1 MFKDIFRKTKY
12 VTIKSSPIPKPSPS
26 EAPPQEEPEIV
37 NKKELKEHKE
47 HKELR
52 EHKELPDS
60 LWVKCPRCGEVLYTK
75 NLEENAQVCT
85 TCEHHF
91 RISATSRVALLV
103 DENSFEEWD
112 ADLITIDSLE
122 FPGYQEKLLE
132 AQEKSGM
139 AEGVLTGRAK
149 IEGVPF
155 VIAINEAGFMMGS
168 MGSVVGEK
176 IARAIER
183 AIELRLPVVIF
194 STSGGARM
202 QEGILSLYQMSK
214 TSAALGRLA
223 ENHLLYI
230 SVLTDPTFGGVTA
243 SYASLGD
250 IMISEPNA
258 LIGFTGPRVIKQTM
272 MKELP
277 KGAQTAE
284 FNQEHGLIDL
294 IVARTQM
301 RPVLARLLRYH
312 QGGAQNGE
320 TVRI

>member
-12 VTIKSSPIPKPSPS
+12 VTIQAAPTQKRSPS
-26 EAPPQEEPEIV
+26 EDGQQKPVMI
-37 NKKELKEHKE
+37 KK
-47 HKELR
+47 
-52 EHKELPDS
+52 KELPDG
-60 LWVKCPRCGEVLYTK
+60 LWVKCPKCGEVLFTK
-75 NLEENAQVCT
+75 NLDENARVCT
-85 TCEHHF
+85 ACEYHF
-91 RISATSRVALLV
+91 RITARARLGLLV

-112 ADLITIDSLE
+112 AKMLTQDPME
-122 FPGYQEKLLE
+122 FPGYLDKLVV
-132 AQEKSGM
+132 AQEKSGLL
-139 AEGVLTGRAK
+139 EGVLTGQAK
-149 IEGVPF
+149 IEGVPVVLAF
-155 VIAINEAGFMMGS
+155 NEGNFMMGS

-176 IARAIER
+176 IVRAIER

-202 QEGILSLYQMSK
+202 QEGILSLYQMAK

-223 ENHLLYI
+223 EHHLLYI

-250 IMISEPNA
+250 IQIAEPNA

-272 MKELP
+272 KQELP

-294 IVARTQM
+294 IVGRVQM
-301 RPVLARLLRYH
+301 RSALARLLRYH
-312 QGGAQNGE
+312 QEGAKYGAS
-320 TVRI
+320 V

>member
-12 VTIKSSPIPKPSPS
+12 VTIQAAPTQKRSPS
-26 EAPPQEEPEIV
+26 EDGQQKPVMI
-37 NKKELKEHKE
+37 KK
-47 HKELR
+47 
-52 EHKELPDS
+52 KELPDG
-60 LWVKCPRCGEVLYTK
+60 LWVKCPKCGEVLFTK
-75 NLEENAQVCT
+75 NLDENARVCT
-85 TCEHHF
+85 ACEYHF
-91 RISATSRVALLV
+91 RITARARLGLLV

-112 ADLITIDSLE
+112 AKMLTQDPME
-122 FPGYQEKLLE
+122 FPGYPDKLVV
-132 AQEKSGM
+132 AQEKSGLL
-139 AEGVLTGRAK
+139 EGVLTGQAK
-149 IEGVPF
+149 IEGVPVVLAF
-155 VIAINEAGFMMGS
+155 NEGNFMMGS

-176 IARAIER
+176 IVRAIER

-202 QEGILSLYQMSK
+202 QEGILSLYQMAK

-223 ENHLLYI
+223 EHHLLYI

-250 IMISEPNA
+250 IQIAEPNA

-272 MKELP
+272 KQELP

-294 IVARTQM
+294 IVGRVQM
-301 RPVLARLLRYH
+301 RSALARLLRYH
-312 QGGAQNGE
+312 QEGAKYGAS
-320 TVRI
+320 V

>member
-12 VTIKSSPIPKPSPS
+12 VTIQAAPIQKRSPS
-26 EAPPQEEPEIV
+26 ELDQQEPVTI
-37 NKKELKEHKE
+37 KK
-47 HKELR
+47 
-52 EHKELPDS
+52 KELPDG
-60 LWVKCPRCGEVLYTK
+60 LWVKCPKCGEVLFTK
-75 NLEENAQVCT
+75 NLDENARVCT
-85 TCEHHF
+85 ACEYHF
-91 RISATSRVALLV
+91 RISARARVALLV

-112 ADLITIDSLE
+112 SEILTQDPME
-122 FPGYQEKLLE
+122 FPGYPDKLLV
-132 AQEKSGM
+132 AQEKSGLL
-139 AEGVLTGRAK
+139 EGVLTGQAK
-149 IEGVPF
+149 IEGVPVVLAF
-155 VIAINEAGFMMGS
+155 NEGNFMMGS

-176 IARAIER
+176 IVRAIEK

-202 QEGILSLYQMSK
+202 QEGILSLYQMAK

-250 IMISEPNA
+250 IQIAEPNA

-272 MKELP
+272 KQELP

-284 FNQEHGLIDL
+284 FNQQHGLIDL
-294 IVARTQM
+294 IVARGQM
-301 RPVLARLLRYH
+301 RSALARLLLYH
-312 QGGAQNGE
+312 QEGAKYGAS
-320 TVRI
+320 V

>member
-12 VTIKSSPIPKPSPS
+12 VTIKSGQNLDRRPS
-26 EAPPQEEPEIV
+26 EVVPQEEPGIV
-37 NKKELKEHKE
+37 TK
-47 HKELR
+47 
-52 EHKELPDS
+52 KELPDG
-60 LWVKCPRCGEVLYTK
+60 LWVKCPKCGEVLFNK
-75 NLEENAQVCT
+75 NLEENSRVCT

-91 RISATSRVALLV
+91 RISATLRLKLLV
-103 DENSFEEWD
+103 DEDSFEEWD
-112 ADLITIDSLE
+112 ADLKTQDSLD
-122 FPGYQEKLLE
+122 FPGYDEKISE

-176 IARAIER
+176 ITRAIER
-183 AIELRLPVVIF
+183 AIKLRLPVVIF

-202 QEGILSLYQMSK
+202 QEGILSLYQMAK
-214 TSAALGRLA
+214 TSAALGKLA

-230 SVLTDPTFGGVTA
+230 SVVTDPTFGGVTA

-272 MKELP
+272 RQELP
-277 KGAQTAE
+277 AGAQTAE
-284 FNQEHGLIDL
+284 FNQEHGSIDL
-294 IVARTQM
+294 IVARNQM

-312 QGGAQNGE
+312 QEGARYGT
-320 TVRI
+320 TV

>member
-12 VTIKSSPIPKPSPS
+12 VTIKSGQMQNRTPS
-26 EAPPQEEPEIV
+26 EVSMQEEAV
-37 NKKELKEHKE
+37 GVSK
-47 HKELR
+47 
-52 EHKELPDS
+52 KELPDG
-60 LWVKCPRCGEVLYTK
+60 LWVKCPKCGEVLFNK
-75 NLEENAQVCT
+75 DIEENARVCT

-91 RISATSRVALLV
+91 RISASARLALLV

-112 ADLITIDSLE
+112 AELTTLDSLE
-122 FPGYQEKLLE
+122 FPGYEEKLIE

-139 AEGVLTGRAK
+139 TEGILTGRAR
-149 IEGVPF
+149 IEDIPF
-155 VIAINEAGFMMGS
+155 VVAISEASFIMGS

-202 QEGILSLYQMSK
+202 QEGILSLYQMAK
-214 TSAALGRLA
+214 TSAALGKLS
-223 ENHLLYI
+223 ENRLLYI

-272 MKELP
+272 RQELP

-301 RPVLARLLRYH
+301 RSVLARLLRYH
-312 QGGAQNGE
+312 QEGAKYGA
-320 TVRI
+320 TV